1 MAGWQNGLCRGLQ
14 ILLYWFN
21 SGTGL
26 QEKSFQ
32 RSSVV
37 EQSAVNRSVVG
48 SSPTAGAIKE
58 RSRLGSFF
66 YAFYIDELKPRKTFK
81 EKFSYNERNL
91 SSQIPFKNM
100 AKLNLNSSFSNQ

>member
-48 SSPTAGAIKE
+48 SSPTAGAIKG

-66 YAFYIDELKPRKTFK
+66 YALHIDELESRKHLKKSFPIKK
-81 EKFSYNERNL
+81 EIYPHKFHLKIWQN
-91 SSQIPFKNM
+91 
-100 AKLNLNSSFSNQ
+100 

>member
-48 SSPTAGAIKE
+48 SSPTAGAIKK
-58 RSRLGSFF
+58 RSLLGSFF
-66 YAFYIDELKPRKTFK
+66 LCVPCVRARTVKGSLASVSVADGERQRGGLK
-81 EKFSYNERNL
+81 
-91 SSQIPFKNM
+91 
-100 AKLNLNSSFSNQ
+100 

>member
-48 SSPTAGAIKE
+48 SSPTAGAIKKDPVWG
-58 RSRLGSFF
+58 LFF
-66 YAFYIDELKPRKTFK
+66 MCSIWEGTA
-81 EKFSYNERNL
+81 
-91 SSQIPFKNM
+91 
-100 AKLNLNSSFSNQ
+100 